1 VPPRY
6 SPTDEPD
13 KLDSEP
19 IEAAARSTPT
29 QAPTAVEDAS
39 QEEDRTSRE

>member
-1 VPPRY
+1 MPPRY

-19 IEAAARSTPT
+19 VEASAQTAPT
-29 QAPTAVEDAS
+29 QPSASVAGTS
-39 QEEDRTSRE
+39 QEQENTSRE

>member
-1 VPPRY
+1 MPPRY

-19 IEAAARSTPT
+19 VEANAQAAPT
-29 QAPTAVEDAS
+29 QSPATVADTG
-39 QEEDRTSRE
+39 QEQESTLTE